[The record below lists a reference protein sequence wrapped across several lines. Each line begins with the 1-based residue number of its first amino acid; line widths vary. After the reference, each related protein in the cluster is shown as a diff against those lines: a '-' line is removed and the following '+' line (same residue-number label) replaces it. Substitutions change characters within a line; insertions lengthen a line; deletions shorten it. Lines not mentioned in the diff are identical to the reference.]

1 MIDLLPQSSTAGLRT
16 LSTSPWTSR
25 GCRAEPSI
33 WEVGGRLLIAATRCL
48 RRLRCGVRTERT
60 QTAIHDS
67 ASLAGGLADAGNG
80 AETGAEVGFVGG
92 PVGTVVDGVVGGG
105 LGDVVGIGI
114 GIGEGTLWTGSRIC
128 CR

>member
-1 MIDLLPQSSTAGLRT
+1 M
-16 LSTSPWTSR
+16 STSPWTSR
-25 GCRAEPSI
+25 GCRADPSI
-33 WEVGGRLLIAATRCL
+33 WEVGGRLIIAATRCL

-60 QTAIHDS
+60 QAAIHDS
-67 ASLAGGLADAGNG
+67 ASLAGGLAGAGNG

-92 PVGTVVDGVVGGG
+92 PVGVVGGG
-105 LGDVVGIGI
+105 LGDVVGS